1 MSITLLREDRTLNTK
16 AMRQALLWFAKQ
28 DEATILAIIRRKQRM
43 FRKNCISVM
52 NNKAFGDLLTLLQAI
67 VDGGYGDEIAFKT
80 SKGIS
85 RSAAKE
91 ISVRRKQRTVTY
103 QAPTKQNRA
112 WVMKN
117 LGKIAEFRRAGL
129 SWRRVAIALQ
139 VEHGIQISHSSLAKY
154 WKEAHDQLF

>member
-1 MSITLLREDRTLNTK
+1 MSITLLREDITLNAK
-16 AMRQALLWFAKQ
+16 VMRQALLWFARQ
-28 DEATILAIIRRKQRM
+28 DEATILAIIKRKQRM
-43 FRKNCISVM
+43 FRKNGISVM
-52 NNKAFGDLLTLLQAI
+52 TDNPFGDLLALLQAI
-67 VDGGYGDEIAFKT
+67 VDSGYGDEVAFKT

-91 ISVRRKQRTVTY
+91 ISERRKQRTVTY
-103 QAPTKQNRA
+103 QARTKQNRA

-129 SWRRVAIALQ
+129 SWRRVAIALL

-154 WKEAHDQLF
+154 WKEAHDKLF